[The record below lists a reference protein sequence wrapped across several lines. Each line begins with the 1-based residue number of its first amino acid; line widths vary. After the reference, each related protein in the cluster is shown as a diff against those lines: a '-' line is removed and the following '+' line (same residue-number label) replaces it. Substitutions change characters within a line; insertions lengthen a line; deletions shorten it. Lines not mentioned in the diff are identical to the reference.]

1 MNQLKFSTVFNMTA
15 DTEFQ
20 YFLKS
25 SSGDIIPLDTSF
37 KEEFLSTF
45 TRKDLYEYITHFVIP
60 THFPD
65 SKDTFSLYCV
75 QHNDLLD
82 PPKAC
87 STGNALLEEIRRLV
101 EAQ

>member
-1 MNQLKFSTVFNMTA
+1 MNQLKFSNVFNMTA

-45 TRKDLYEYITHFVIP
+45 TMKDLYEYITHFVIP

-65 SKDTFSLYCV
+65 SKDTFYCIV
-75 QHNDLLD
+75 SSITICLTRQKLVLQVMR
-82 PPKAC
+82 C
-87 STGNALLEEIRRLV
+87 SKK
-101 EAQ
+101 

>member
-1 MNQLKFSTVFNMTA
+1 MNKLKLTNVFNMDA
-15 DTEFQ
+15 DTEFE

-37 KEEFLSTF
+37 KDEFLSTF
-45 TRKDLYEYITHFVIP
+45 TRKDLYEYITYFVIP

-65 SKDTFSLYCV
+65 SKENFSLYCV
-75 QHNDLLD
+75 QRNDLLD
-82 PPKAC
+82 PPEAHP
-87 STGNALLEEIRRLV
+87 TGNALLEEIRRLI